1 MALEILH
8 LNYSMYDDQKYAR
21 VMAVTCEYS
30 SFGQGPNAQSHTPD
44 KHNEILESSN
54 RSLARE
60 VKRTQRRIH
69 FCDLQ
74 DSLDKFSELPCTN
87 ENDDDVFNDPTSDH
101 ESLFLH
107 DPVVAPSYWK
117 RLQACPRI
125 FYVKN
130 RELCGDIDYA
140 PPNLSSLCSL
150 STFFFAAMTM
160 STESHKSSKI
170 AFPIVLSFSIV
181 VSFSIVLRQR

>member
-1 MALEILH
+1 
-8 LNYSMYDDQKYAR
+8 
-21 VMAVTCEYS
+21 MAVTCEYS
-30 SFGQGPNAQSHTPD
+30 SFGQGPNAQSHTRD
-44 KHNEILESSN
+44 RHNEILESSN

-60 VKRTQRRIH
+60 VKRTQRRIR

-74 DSLDKFSELPCTN
+74 DSPDKFS
-87 ENDDDVFNDPTSDH
+87 DDVFDDPTSDH

-130 RELCGDIDYA
+130 RELCGDIGYPNF
-140 PPNLSSLCSL
+140 PPFVLFPP
-150 STFFFAAMTM
+150 FFL
-160 STESHKSSKI
+160 
-170 AFPIVLSFSIV
+170 P
-181 VSFSIVLRQR
+181 Q